1 MMEIRQKKL
10 INQEKRIM
18 NRKKAVIGMSGGVD
32 SSVGAYLLREQG
44 YEVIGVTLNHKKEK
58 SLIEEIKAAQ
68 RICDFLGIKH
78 KIIDIEELFQK
89 EVIDDFLEGYSQ
101 GITPSPCVICD
112 ERVKMRVLFETAD
125 EEGAYFV
132 ATGHYSSVEYSE
144 EFKTNLLK
152 VSYDPR
158 KDQSYMLYRLD
169 TDKISRLIFPLHS
182 YEKKQIREIA
192 KSIGLEVH
200 DKGDSQGIC
209 FAKEG
214 YIEFLRKNLGDKIK
228 KGNFIDNNGN
238 IMGEHE
244 GYQLYTIGQR
254 RGLGLKLPRAYF
266 ITKINKEKNEIT
278 IGEYEELYQK
288 RVELKKYKLS
298 VKINDI
304 LDKNIIGR
312 PRFSSFGASGKI
324 LFENEKLYFEFDE
337 ENPQTAPGQHLVLYY
352 KNLVLGGG
360 IIS

>member
-1 MMEIRQKKL
+1 
-10 INQEKRIM
+10 M

-58 SLIEEIKAAQ
+58 SLKEEIKAAQ
-68 RICDFLGIKH
+68 RICDFLGIEH
-78 KIIDIEELFQK
+78 RTIDIEKLFQK
-89 EVIDDFLEGYSQ
+89 EVIDDFIEGYSR

-112 ERVKMRVLFETAD
+112 ERVKMRVLFEIAD

-169 TDKISRLIFPLHS
+169 NDKISRLIFPLHS
-182 YEKKQIREIA
+182 YEKKQIRETA
-192 KSIGLEVH
+192 KNIGLEVH
-200 DKGDSQGIC
+200 DKRDSQGIC

-214 YIEFLRKNLGDKIK
+214 YIEFLRKNLGNKIK